1 MMTSLWSPVLAASG
15 SLHRPSLRK
24 KFVSQPALI
33 EVGVVTEGGEA
44 AGFSVSVPARKL
56 DSFFNVAL
64 VFDL

>member
-1 MMTSLWSPVLAASG
+1 MSDRIAIEVSLQLQ
-15 SLHRPSLRK
+15 
-24 KFVSQPALI
+24 FVSQPALI
-33 EVGVVTEGGEA
+33 EVGVVTEGGED